1 MLRRGHRRRGPADD
15 AELHVYYGNRC
26 ACYQQLRK
34 WREALEDAEAA
45 KPPSSRPQ
53 TRTQRPDT
61 ASGSWHVRVFA
72 CGDAFVCTA
81 ERSAATKRGSPVTA
95 RDHVLLL
102 HDLELLAAIHFPK
115 SEQAA
120 ALRDGRLA
128 EVVWDKLVLVGGDG
142 KGGPSQG
149 VPPSL
154 QVPEVARARAA
165 AVRLAMETFC
175 AILVQRAYRGFD
187 AASMFKRNIF
197 RLREKDRQ
205 RASVAIR
212 RAQRLLA
219 QLKRDLG
226 ISKFQACVRGR
237 QFRALRK
244 REMKAAA
251 LLQAYARGVRKRMQ
265 DKEEAER
272 KLLGAPVETVFVGGK
287 QVGGVDLVLTVTR
300 CGMNY
305 KFSGQ
310 DFAAQTTYIGVCPAS
325 TVEAAINAANSER
338 QRGEKIRRLNN
349 REDVLFVLLDRLAL
363 VDAIYAPTKELRGGG
378 RVLVVDASKRASG
391 GGPSVTKLWGLGRRL
406 DDGAL
411 MLRDYENNQRRHN
424 EARAARGLG
433 PKQPSVIE
441 LQKAKAAFKAR
452 LGSNP
457 VSAKVLRERKKA
469 ARKRLEAQE
478 AEVL

>member
-1 MLRRGHRRRGPADD
+1 
-15 AELHVYYGNRC
+15 
-26 ACYQQLRK
+26 
-34 WREALEDAEAA
+34 
-45 KPPSSRPQ
+45 
-53 TRTQRPDT
+53 
-61 ASGSWHVRVFA
+61 
-72 CGDAFVCTA
+72 
-81 ERSAATKRGSPVTA
+81 
-95 RDHVLLL
+95 
-102 HDLELLAAIHFPK
+102 
-115 SEQAA
+115 
-120 ALRDGRLA
+120 
-128 EVVWDKLVLVGGDG
+128 
-142 KGGPSQG
+142 
-149 VPPSL
+149 
-154 QVPEVARARAA
+154 
-165 AVRLAMETFC
+165 
-175 AILVQRAYRGFD
+175 
-187 AASMFKRNIF
+187 
-197 RLREKDRQ
+197 
-205 RASVAIR
+205 
-212 RAQRLLA
+212 
-219 QLKRDLG
+219 
-226 ISKFQACVRGR
+226 
-237 QFRALRK
+237 
-244 REMKAAA
+244 
-251 LLQAYARGVRKRMQ
+251 MQ

-272 KLLGAPVETVFVGGK
+272 KLLGAPIETVFVGGK

-325 TVEAAINAANSER
+325 TVEAAINGANSER